1 MFRPLTLD
9 RVIRHIVGTSS
20 CFTHPYQISLLL
32 EKRFFC
38 GRISRPYSRR
48 NRCKEPSDNVSMLIS
63 LFTAI
68 CLDLL
73 QHHHWHYR
81 DGVPTNKSGV
91 GNSCQLENTAWDQ
104 RVWHCQTTIL
114 TRNSLNN
121 AMQQQCYANYVEQ
134 CYRNVTDFQI
144 SCRNFLPTLETF
156 LFSVSFP
163 EH

>member
-9 RVIRHIVGTSS
+9 RVIRHIGVFHSS
-20 CFTHPYQISLLL
+20 IPNFVVIRKT
-32 EKRFFC
+32 FFC

-73 QHHHWHYR
+73 QHHWHYR

-91 GNSCQLENTAWDQ
+91 GNSCQLENTA
-104 RVWHCQTTIL
+104 
-114 TRNSLNN
+114 
-121 AMQQQCYANYVEQ
+121 
-134 CYRNVTDFQI
+134 
-144 SCRNFLPTLETF
+144 
-156 LFSVSFP
+156 
-163 EH
+163 